1 MHVPTRA
8 DGELD
13 YTCAVDPLGVRD
25 YALSIARPLA
35 GSFGLWRL
43 PQALALFE
51 HVSAMTY
58 VADPLGVNDFV
69 QSPLET
75 LRHRAGNC
83 AALTVLLTSTLRSV
97 GIPSRMMGI
106 DDGTRDGGHLLAQLC
121 IGGYD
126 LDDLPDDLDDCRAPR
141 WLREIYDVDDVLN
154 NMYFERDRGNRW
166 LFLDPVFSEFAGDV
180 EGLVE
185 GGFMWFS
192 RNGDGIEWEDAVYFS
207 DGSDRMHSIQAIST
221 SYVQIVS

>member
-25 YALSIARPLA
+25 YALSIAKPLA
-35 GSFGLWRL
+35 GPFGLWRL
-43 PQALALFE
+43 PQALALFA

-83 AALTVLLTSTLRSV
+83 AALTVLFTSLARSI
-97 GIPSRMMGI
+97 GIPTRMLGL
-106 DDGTRDGGHLLAQLC
+106 DDPTRDGGHLLAELF

-141 WLREIYDVDDVLN
+141 WLRQIYDEDAVLG
-154 NMYFERDRGNRW
+154 NMYFETERENRW
-166 LFLDPVFSEFAGDV
+166 LFLDPVFSEFAGDI
-180 EGLVE
+180 EALVE
-185 GGFMWFS
+185 EGFMWFS
-192 RNGDGIEWEDAVYFS
+192 PNGNDIEWEDAVYFS
-207 DGSDRMHSIQAIST
+207 DGSDRMHSFPAVST
-221 SYVQIVS
+221 SYIQIVS